1 MTKAFVKK
9 VKFLFILL
17 LPFSSIA
24 SDNVNFN
31 EQCNFN
37 DFDKFVEPKQ
47 VKSINIDT
55 HKYRKWTKNLLRAIT
70 DKNARDISQKYKK
83 RFDATMIVDFDNR
96 LSCYFEARI
105 RINGDHRDHLDFSPS
120 LDIELINGNINNV
133 TEFKLFNSEN

>member
-47 VKSINIDT
+47 VKSINIDL
-55 HKYRKWTKNLLRAIT
+55 HKYKKWTKNLLRAIT

-83 RFDATMIVDFDNR
+83 
-96 LSCYFEARI
+96 I
-105 RINGDHRDHLDFSPS
+105 RSR
-120 LDIELINGNINNV
+120 
-133 TEFKLFNSEN
+133 NSFRKQ